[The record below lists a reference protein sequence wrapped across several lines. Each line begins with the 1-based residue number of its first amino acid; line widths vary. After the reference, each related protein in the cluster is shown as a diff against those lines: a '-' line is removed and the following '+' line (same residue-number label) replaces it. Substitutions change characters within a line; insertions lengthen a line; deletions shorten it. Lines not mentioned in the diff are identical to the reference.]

1 MRQSGTFIA
10 GFSTGALVC
19 LGVMSF
25 QIVRAADGFHL
36 VQKHHARLGQVY
48 VDTREYGPA
57 DWADDPDLAAGLQAA
72 NKEYVMKG
80 EPTGS
85 LGSVFDRVAGRPQQ
99 QTH

>member
-1 MRQSGTFIA
+1 MRRSGTFMA
-10 GFSTGALVC
+10 GFGAGALVC

-25 QIVRAADGFHL
+25 QVVRAPDGFHIL
-36 VQKHHARLGQVY
+36 QKHHARLGQVY
-48 VDTREYGPA
+48 VDTREYGPPDWTA
-57 DWADDPDLAAGLQAA
+57 DSDLAEGLKAA

>member
-1 MRQSGTFIA
+1 MRHSGTFFA
-10 GFSTGALVC
+10 GFGVGALVC

-25 QIVRAADGFHL
+25 QIVRAPDGFHIL
-36 VQKHHARLGQVY
+36 QKHHARLGQVY

-57 DWADDPDLAAGLQAA
+57 DWSDDTDLAEGLKAA

-85 LGSVFDRVAGRPQQ
+85 LGSVFEQVASQPQQ
-99 QTH
+99 QRQ